1 LPSSAVIGD
10 DRAAPGGN
18 VPGPVIAI
26 RGLTKHY
33 GSLVAV
39 SDLTL
44 DVHAGE
50 VFGFLGLNGAGK
62 TTTIR
67 LLLDLLRPTSGRA
80 AIFDHDCQT
89 ASLAVRAHVGYL
101 PGELGFYNDM
111 TGEDTLRLLAQLS
124 GSRVNPA
131 WQRQLET
138 RFELAASD
146 LPRRLR
152 EYSTG
157 MKRKLGL
164 VQAFQADPPLLI
176 LDEPTEGLDPL
187 MQEAFYDLLAEC
199 RRRGRTVF
207 LSSHIL
213 SEVERVC
220 DRVAVLRAGRL
231 AIVAGVGEIRGLAP
245 RRVRVTFRS
254 PVPYRSDLL
263 PAPFQVV
270 EVQPTAWQL
279 HVRGPLGLLIET
291 LRAHPI
297 DDIEVHEARLEDII
311 MKYYRDAS

>member
-1 LPSSAVIGD
+1 
-10 DRAAPGGN
+10 
-18 VPGPVIAI
+18 VPDPVIAI

-44 DVHAGE
+44 DVQAGE
-50 VFGFLGLNGAGK
+50 IFGFLGLNGAGK

-67 LLLDLLRPTSGRA
+67 LLLDLLRPTSGHA
-80 AIFDHDCQT
+80 AIFDQDCH
-89 ASLAVRAHVGYL
+89 ADGLAVRARVGYL
-101 PGELGFYNDM
+101 PGELGFYDDM

-131 WQRQLET
+131 WRRQLET

-146 LPRRLR
+146 LSRRLR
-152 EYSTG
+152 EYSGG

-199 RRRGRTVF
+199 RHRGRTVF

-220 DRVAVLRAGRL
+220 DRVAVLRAGQL
-231 AIVAGVGEIRGLAP
+231 ALVSGVSEIRGLAP

-254 PVPYRSDLL
+254 PVPFRSDLL
-263 PAPFQVV
+263 PAPFHVV
-270 EVQPTAWQL
+270 EVQPTEWQL
-279 HVRGPLGLLIET
+279 RVRGPLGALIEA
-291 LRAHPI
+291 LRAYPI
-297 DDIEVHEARLEDII
+297 DDIELHEVRLEDII

>member
-1 LPSSAVIGD
+1 
-10 DRAAPGGN
+10 
-18 VPGPVIAI
+18 VPDPVIAI

-44 DVHAGE
+44 DVQAGE
-50 VFGFLGLNGAGK
+50 IFGFLGLNGAGK

-67 LLLDLLRPTSGRA
+67 LLLDLLRPTAGHA
-80 AIFDHDCQT
+80 AIFDQDCH
-89 ASLAVRAHVGYL
+89 ADGLAVRTRVGYL
-101 PGELGFYNDM
+101 PGELGFYDDM

-131 WQRQLET
+131 WRRQLET

-146 LPRRLR
+146 LSRRLR
-152 EYSTG
+152 EYSGG

-164 VQAFQADPPLLI
+164 VQAFQTDPPLLI

-187 MQEAFYDLLAEC
+187 MQEAFYDLLAGS
-199 RRRGRTVF
+199 RHRGRTVF

-231 AIVAGVGEIRGLAP
+231 ALVSGVSEIRGLAP

-254 PVPYRSDLL
+254 PVPFRSDWL
-263 PAPFQVV
+263 PAPFHVV

-279 HVRGPLGLLIET
+279 RVRGPLGALIEA
-291 LRAHPI
+291 LRALPI
-297 DDIEVHEARLEDII
+297 DDIEVHEARLEDMI
-311 MKYYRDAS
+311 MKYYRDES